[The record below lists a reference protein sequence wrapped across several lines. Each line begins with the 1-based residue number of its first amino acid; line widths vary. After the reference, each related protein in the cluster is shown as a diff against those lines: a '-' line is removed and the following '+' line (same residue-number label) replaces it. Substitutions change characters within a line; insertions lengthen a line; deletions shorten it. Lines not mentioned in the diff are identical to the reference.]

1 MSSRMGWAAS
11 MVGRTLDAQYRVD
24 GILGEGA
31 MGVVFRGV
39 NLAMDKPVAIKMM
52 RKDTFDTPDAVERF
66 KREARVWSQLNHPA
80 ICQVFDFGIQDG
92 MPFLVMEL
100 IEGADLSDVLKQEGK
115 IKPMRAVALMRQ
127 LAAALEEAHRVGVV
141 HRDIKPQ
148 NMKLLRYQAGGRI
161 VLKVLDFGMAKQ
173 VGNKAQSLTAPGI
186 LVGTPK
192 YIAPEQVT
200 ENPKID
206 GRTDLYA
213 AGILFYELLT
223 GQAPFL
229 GTPHEVLFAHL
240 GSEPK
245 PLPETVP
252 QVVQDIVMRL
262 LRKKPEERYANAA
275 LLDQALEEAEEAM
288 RAGSSGLYSGTSYP
302 PVSAASASSAVP
314 VASSTSVQ
322 STRYENSSGL
332 RTPPPSLSPSQPPSM
347 QSAPACSSAVTPAP
361 RGLPAPVSAPPPR
374 SSPGRYLWP
383 GLFLLVMCGSAGFF
397 YGLRHSLT
405 LQRTLAGS
413 LKFYKVPQDEEV
425 ERALG
430 ALQAAVQNRTWSAV
444 LVGSEELQRRYSGT
458 LMPAQQSELTALRQ
472 EALSEQPMQEVYQRL
487 ETAAQK
493 RDHEEVVR
501 LYGQLAADSVYR
513 TLAQPA
519 YDSASEAFVTS
530 QLLLAAKLR
539 EHHQCAEFTA
549 QVQKLLDTV
558 PGHPLVRAEQRK
570 PCTAAAEPTTPEA
583 PPEVVD
589 VPALAKEELAE
600 LPPALVQAN
609 QAYSDKK
616 YREALT
622 AAQAVLK
629 SSDRRKP
636 RVATLALRLA
646 VLSACQI
653 PDASAASHLFG
664 RLEDAE
670 QDKVLEV
677 CQRNGFQLA
686 PSSGHRD
693 KASPEGAAGVDP
705 NRALPLPPP
714 APTE

>member
-80 ICQVFDFGIQDG
+80 ITQVFDFGIQDG

-115 IKPMRAVALMRQ
+115 LKPLRAVALMRQ

-213 AGILFYELLT
+213 AGVLFYELLT

-252 QVVQDIVMRL
+252 LVVQDIVMRL

-288 RAGSSGLYSGTSYP
+288 RAGGSGLYSGTSYP
-302 PVSAASASSAVP
+302 PVSAASASSGVP
-314 VASSTSVQ
+314 LASSTSLQ
-322 STRYENSSGL
+322 PARYENSSGL
-332 RTPPPSLSPSQPPSM
+332 RTPPPSLSPSM
-347 QSAPACSSAVTPAP
+347 QSAPARASAVTPAP
-361 RGLPAPVSAPPPR
+361 RPPPPVAAPPPR
-374 SSPGRYLWP
+374 AALSRYLWP
-383 GLFLLVMCGSAGFF
+383 GLFVLVMCGSAGFF
-397 YGLRHSLT
+397 YGLRHSLA
-405 LQRTLAGS
+405 LQRTLAGT

-430 ALQAAVQNRTWSAV
+430 VLQVAVQNRSWAAV
-444 LVGSEELQRRYSGT
+444 LAGSEELQRRYNGT
-458 LMPAQQSELTALRQ
+458 LMPAQQSELTAMRQ
-472 EALSEQPMQEVYQRL
+472 EAISEQPMQDIYQRL
-487 ETAAQK
+487 EAAAQK
-493 RDHEEVVR
+493 HDHEEVVR
-501 LYGQLAADSVYR
+501 NYGQLAADSVYR
-513 TLAQPA
+513 TMAQPA
-519 YDSASEAFVTS
+519 YDTASEAFVSS
-530 QLLLAAKLR
+530 QLMLAAKLR

-570 PCTAAAEPTTPEA
+570 PCTAAAAEPVTPEA
-583 PPEVVD
+583 P
-589 VPALAKEELAE
+589 ALAAEELADV
-600 LPPALVQAN
+600 PVALIQAN
-609 QAYSDKK
+609 QAYSEKK
-616 YREALT
+616 YSEALA
-622 AAQAVLK
+622 AAQTVLK
-629 SSDRRKP
+629 SGDRRKP
-636 RVATLALRLA
+636 HIATLATRLA
-646 VLSACQI
+646 VLAACQI
-653 PDASAASHLFG
+653 PDAAAAGRLFG
-664 RLEDAE
+664 RLDDAE
-670 QDKVLEV
+670 QNKVLEV
-677 CQRNGFQLA
+677 CKRNGFQLA
-686 PSSGHRD
+686 TSSGHRD
-693 KASPEGAAGVDP
+693 KATPDPASPPAADP
-705 NRALPLPPP
+705 NRPLPPP
-714 APTE
+714 PPVPTE

>member
-1 MSSRMGWAAS
+1 

-80 ICQVFDFGIQDG
+80 ITQVFDFGIQDG

-115 IKPMRAVALMRQ
+115 LKPMRAVALMRQ

-314 VASSTSVQ
+314 VASSTSLQ
-322 STRYENSSGL
+322 PTRMENSSGL
-332 RTPPPSLSPSQPPSM
+332 RTPPPSLSPSM
-347 QSAPACSSAVTPAP
+347 QSAPARSSAVTPAP
-361 RGLPAPVSAPPPR
+361 RSLPPPVAAPPPR
-374 SSPGRYLWP
+374 SAVGRYVWP
-383 GLFLLVMCGSAGFF
+383 GLFVLVMCGSAGFF

-405 LQRTLAGS
+405 LQRTLASS

-430 ALQAAVQNRTWSAV
+430 ALQVAVQNRTWSAV

-513 TLAQPA
+513 TMAQPA
-519 YDSASEAFVTS
+519 YDTASEAFVSS

-570 PCTAAAEPTTPEA
+570 PCTPADETAPPEA
-583 PPEVVD
+583 PPEVAE
-589 VPALAKEELAE
+589 VPALAKEELADA
-600 LPPALVQAN
+600 PAALLQAN
-609 QAYSDKK
+609 QSYSDKK

-636 RVATLALRLA
+636 RVATLALRVA

-664 RLEDAE
+664 RLDDAE

-677 CQRNGFQLA
+677 CKRNGFQLA

-693 KASPEGAAGVDP
+693 KASPEAAGPTGDDP
-705 NRALPLPPP
+705 NRALPPPPP

>member
-275 LLDQALEEAEEAM
+275 LLDQVLEEAEEAM
-288 RAGSSGLYSGTSYP
+288 RAGSSGVYSGTSYP

-332 RTPPPSLSPSQPPSM
+332 RTPPPSLSQPPSM
-347 QSAPACSSAVTPAP
+347 QSAPARSSAVTPAP

-405 LQRTLAGS
+405 LQRTLASS

-430 ALQAAVQNRTWSAV
+430 ALQVAVQNRTWSAV

-472 EALSEQPMQEVYQRL
+472 EALSEQPMQEIYQRL
-487 ETAAQK
+487 ETASQK

-519 YDSASEAFVTS
+519 YDSASEAFVSS

-570 PCTAAAEPTTPEA
+570 PCTAAAEPAIPEA

-600 LPPALVQAN
+600 VPPALVQAN

-693 KASPEGAAGVDP
+693 KASPDGAAGVNP
-705 NRALPLPPP
+705 NRALPQPPP